1 LTLSIDLTS
10 SEYVVGGPAD
20 NIPVDAP
27 QGERS
32 YRVRPILEGKNRG
45 RHFVRKT
52 LSPRSNRI
60 LSQTSVQPSTL
71 REPSP
76 TRATQIQHRD
86 RIHAVR
92 VGAIAGASPVRLL
105 PTG

>member
-1 LTLSIDLTS
+1 
-10 SEYVVGGPAD
+10 
-20 NIPVDAP
+20 
-27 QGERS
+27 
-32 YRVRPILEGKNRG
+32 
-45 RHFVRKT
+45 VRKT

-86 RIHAVR
+86 RIDEAD
-92 VGAIAGASPVRLL
+92 VGAMAGVESLRLRA
-105 PTG
+105 TG